1 MNETVIKESGKFDS
15 VCVRDGKFRCLNDV
29 QLSPVGTEMCPRLSA
44 PLRAAF
50 RPDLFQAS
58 LFQLEK
64 VA

>member
-1 MNETVIKESGKFDS
+1 MNEIVIKKSGKFES
-15 VCVRDGKFRCLNDV
+15 VCVRDGKFRFLNDV
-29 QLSPVGTEMCPRLSA
+29 RLSPVGTEMCPRLSS
-44 PLRAAF
+44 PLQAAF